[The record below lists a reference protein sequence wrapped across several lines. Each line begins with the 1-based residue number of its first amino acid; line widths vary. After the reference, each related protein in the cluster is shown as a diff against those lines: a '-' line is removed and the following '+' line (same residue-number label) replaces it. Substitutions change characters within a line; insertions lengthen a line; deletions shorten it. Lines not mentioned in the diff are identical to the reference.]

1 MLVTYMQIV
10 VIQMFKYIS
19 LLLAVIVSLLLPYY
33 FTNVNEKELRKELAD
48 KNQKI
53 IELLHEKAS
62 AQERIAGLEGVIKLQ
77 KKQSPGGG
85 LESEIVV
92 KNYENKIEKFEAE
105 IHFLKGQV
113 SGKSE
118 EFATCQEQL
127 DYCNARSFL
136 SFEKSND
143 RLYYIIV
150 YGMIILFLCCLAF
163 CCCATA
169 IEKQKQEHERQEH
182 ERQNQSQQQSMYEL
196 MQQQQQQHLEA
207 IEAKQS
213 QSKK

>member
-33 FTNVNEKELRKELAD
+33 FTNVNDKELRKELAD

-53 IELLHEKAS
+53 IELLHEKAT
-62 AQERIAGLEGVIKLQ
+62 AQERIAGLEGVIKLL

-85 LESEIVV
+85 LECEIVV
-92 KNYENKIEKFEAE
+92 KDYENKIEKFEAE

-113 SGKSE
+113 SGKGE

-127 DYCNARSFL
+127 DYCSARSFL
-136 SFEKSND
+136 SYEKSND

-150 YGMIILFLCCLAF
+150 YGMIILFLCCLA
-163 CCCATA
+163 CGCYATA
-169 IEKQKQEHERQEH
+169 MEKQKQEHERQK
-182 ERQNQSQQQSMYEL
+182 QLQQQSVYEI
-196 MQQQQQQHLEA
+196 MQRQQEQQQRQKA
-207 IEAKQS
+207 IKANQS